1 MADGTSPAALE
12 AAREAA
18 IRNGFCAT
26 KARLKNELRLKPA
39 RDATP
44 VAVYRNQYGGHS
56 HVYRAA
62 DCVPMRAAPK
72 RQSPAQK
79 VAARRLALQSRLTSY
94 LMKASVHADRL
105 LAQDPVFLDVETT
118 GLTADDEVVEIAVCD
133 RYERVLLHTLVNP
146 RIEVSE
152 PAQAVHGLSGDMLH
166 GAPRFSEVVPR
177 LLEVIAGRPVVAFN
191 ADFDRRLVSQSLP
204 SGSDAELGRWPCA
217 MELAAQAFGPTNDF
231 GTISLIDAMDAAD
244 LPWPGRAHRATADA
258 MACARLVNR
267 IASHHRPISE
277 ELDSLS
283 PASGV

>member
-1 MADGTSPAALE
+1 M
-12 AAREAA
+12 
-18 IRNGFCAT
+18 
-26 KARLKNELRLKPA
+26 
-39 RDATP
+39 
-44 VAVYRNQYGGHS
+44 
-56 HVYRAA
+56 
-62 DCVPMRAAPK
+62 
-72 RQSPAQK
+72 
-79 VAARRLALQSRLTSY
+79 
-94 LMKASVHADRL
+94 
-105 LAQDPVFLDVETT
+105 FLDVETT
-118 GLTADDEVVEIAVCD
+118 GLTADDEVVEIAVCN

-152 PAQAVHGLSGDMLH
+152 EAQAVHGLSGDMLH
-166 GAPRFSEVVPR
+166 GAPRFSEVAPR

-191 ADFDRRLVSQSLP
+191 ADFDRRLISQSLP
-204 SGSDAELGRWPCA
+204 SGSVAELGRWSCA